1 MKKIEAIIRTSKFD
15 AVRDALADIGV
26 RFFTLTEV
34 RGYGLQK
41 GEKHM
46 YRGADLGSDYIARL
60 LMEIVVTNEKV
71 DEVLETIEKSGR
83 TGSVGDGKI
92 FVYEVAKA
100 VRIRTGERDNDAI

>member
-34 RGYGLQK
+34 KGYGLQK

-46 YRGADLGSDYIARL
+46 YRGADLGADYISRL
-60 LMEIVVTNEKV
+60 LMEIVVNNDKV
-71 DEVLETIEKSGR
+71 EQVLETIEKSGR
-83 TGSVGDGKI
+83 TGAIGDGKI
-92 FVYEVAKA
+92 FVYDVAKS

>member
-15 AVRDALADIGV
+15 AVRDALGEIGV

-41 GEKHM
+41 GEKHT
-46 YRGADLGSDYIARL
+46 YRGADLGADYIPRL
-60 LMEIVVTNEKV
+60 LMEIVVPNERV
-71 DEVLETIEKSGR
+71 EEVLDTIEKSGR

-92 FVYEVAKA
+92 FVYDVAKS